1 MNLNTAAVLCSGWR
15 RESEHAEVSIAV
27 WKMTLPLRREQF
39 LDKERDIKGLES
51 NAHVPNNGLA
61 QAQPMGGK
69 DFITFDQKG

>member
-1 MNLNTAAVLCSGWR
+1 MAA
-15 RESEHAEVSIAV
+15 

-51 NAHVPNNGLA
+51 NAHVPNSGLA

-69 DFITFDQKG
+69 DFITFNQKG